1 MAGPE
6 TPRGR
11 GFHGAL
17 GDSGQVKTADLFPAA
32 PSAADAAELDAPK
45 SDAGF
50 WSTRVAHLPQWLQPN
65 EASALQRTLADEVPW
80 TVHRIRMF
88 GRWVDSPRLSC
99 WMGDPGAAYR
109 YSGVRFEPEPWH
121 PAIRALLPR
130 LEATCDAPFNSV
142 LLNRYRQG
150 GDYMG
155 WHSDDEPELGMEP
168 VIASLSLGV
177 ERRFLLRLR
186 ADHAVKQAWRLRHGD
201 LLLMRG
207 DCQRVAQ
214 HALPKM
220 AGVGGER
227 INLTFR
233 WVDALRAHAARTRA

>member
-1 MAGPE
+1 MTPPGNPVDDPLASLWAG
-6 TPRGR
+6 R
-11 GFHGAL
+11 
-17 GDSGQVKTADLFPAA
+17 
-32 PSAADAAELDAPK
+32 LDHRP
-45 SDAGF
+45 G
-50 WSTRVAHLPQWLQPN
+50 WLQAP
-65 EASALQRTLADEVPW
+65 EAEALQIRLAAEVPW

-99 WMGDPGAAYR
+99 WMGEPEARYR
-109 YSGVRFEPEPWH
+109 YSGALFEPEPWH

-130 LEATCDAPFNSV
+130 LETACDARFNSV
-142 LLNRYRQG
+142 LINRYRNG
-150 GDYMG
+150 NDSMG
-155 WHSDDEPELGMEP
+155 WHSDDEAELGAEP

-186 ADHAVKQAWRLRHGD
+186 SDHAVQQEWRLRHGD

-207 DCQRVAQ
+207 DSQRVAQ

-220 AGVGGER
+220 ARVDGER

-233 WVDALRAHAARTRA
+233 WVGPRPSPAPRAPGPARQPTRRLRNPG